1 MYGKILYGW
10 ANSEVYLE
18 PGEISEMELFMKITN
33 GYKSLIISIETFH
46 HVVITYI
53 TGERFYL
60 NIFFGTFFRRLKI
73 IHLAIK
79 I

>member
-10 ANSEVYLE
+10 ANSEAYLE

-33 GYKSLIISIETFH
+33 GYKSLNISVEMFH

-60 NIFFGTFFRRLKI
+60 NIF
-73 IHLAIK
+73 
-79 I
+79 